1 MKTLRAASAHKG
13 SVRAAR
19 APVAAV
25 LAALVLL
32 ASVAAASLAPWL
44 APLSP
49 VRQVLDM
56 RLAPP
61 GSRGVEATYIL
72 GADHLGRDLLS
83 RVIYGARISMTV
95 GLAAVAIG
103 TIAGT
108 TLGVAAGYGSPRID
122 EIVMSVVD
130 IQLAFPSI
138 LLAIAII
145 AVLGSGFLNLILVIG
160 FTGWATY
167 ARIMRGEV
175 LRLKAREFIEGAR
188 ALGASEFRIVR
199 RHLLPNGLSPLVVV
213 ATLDFARSIIL
224 ESTLSFLGLGIQ
236 PPTPSWGSMLSEGR
250 EYLQTAWWIATF
262 PGLALMLVSLSL
274 NLLGDYLRDRLD
286 PTLRV

>member
-1 MKTLRAASAHKG
+1 MKMLRAALTHRG
-13 SVRAAR
+13 PVPAAR
-19 APVAAV
+19 APAAAV

-32 ASVAAASLAPWL
+32 AAVTAASLAPWL

-72 GADHLGRDLLS
+72 GTDHLGRDLLS

-103 TIAGT
+103 AVAGT
-108 TLGVAAGYGSPRID
+108 TLGVVAGYGSPRID
-122 EIVMSVVD
+122 EIVMSAVD

-175 LRLKAREFIEGAR
+175 LRLKTREFVEGAR
-188 ALGASEFRIVR
+188 ALGASEFWIVR
-199 RHLLPNGLSPLVVV
+199 RHLLPNALSPLVVV
-213 ATLDFARSIIL
+213 ITLDFARSIIL

-236 PPTPSWGSMLSEGR
+236 PPMPSWGSMLSEGR

-274 NLLGDYLRDRLD
+274 NLLGDYLRDRFD